1 MSLLVAAPPASASR
15 LEVTAVGRMTGRMK
29 DIEAI
34 YAIKAERE
42 GKRSREDFGR
52 KMQEMIV
59 FDAVRYRSLCVCI
72 TKSIFACMRYGLFTE
87 TGVFFITRLQ
97 NQKCRLSST
106 KVSSKMSQRD
116 QKYTV
121 QSHAMRQANNRK
133 DNHKRQNQN
142 GNATNKAAKN
152 TMTLTSRFEL
162 SHHP

>member
-29 DIEAI
+29 EIEAI

-42 GKRSREDFGR
+42 DKRSREEGKCKRRLFSIRLDTDLYVYVSR
-52 KMQEMIV
+52 KV
-59 FDAVRYRSLCVCI
+59 FLP
-72 TKSIFACMRYGLFTE
+72 ACGMCLFTE

-106 KVSSKMSQRD
+106 KVSPKMSQRD

-121 QSHAMRQANNRK
+121 QSHAIRQANNRK
-133 DNHKRQNQN
+133 DKSQK
-142 GNATNKAAKN
+142 TESEWKCNKQSSQKHNDADFAV
-152 TMTLTSRFEL
+152 
-162 SHHP
+162 